1 MQLKNDYETF
11 IKSHLFFPKDPNNLE
26 IKSFEEFLE
35 KNVIWAGNEAK
46 ILNDFLTKERARPN
60 QAYFK
65 GVFLEHL
72 TQESLKKKPIQALEK
87 MSRVWKSLY
96 QMPNLDCLC
105 TLQRIQNLYKRQ
117 NTFVKDFFL
126 LKKNDSFLFHS
137 DNYTV
142 NDSPSFIGYDT
153 FLEKEYEEED

>member
-1 MQLKNDYETF
+1 MQLKDNYETF
-11 IKSHLFFPKDPNNLE
+11 IKSHLSFPKDPNDLE
-26 IKSFEEFLE
+26 IKSFEEFVE
-35 KNVIWAGNEAK
+35 KNVEWSGYEAK
-46 ILNDFLTKERARPN
+46 DLNEYLTKERARPN

-96 QMPNLDCLC
+96 QMPNVDCLY
-105 TLQRIQNLYKRQ
+105 TLQRIQDLYKKQ
-117 NTFVKDFFL
+117 NTFVQDFFL
-126 LKKNDSFLFHS
+126 LKHNGSFLFHS

-142 NDSPSFIGYDT
+142 NDSPSFIKYGT
-153 FLEKEYEEED
+153 FIEKEYEEED

>member
-1 MQLKNDYETF
+1 MQLKNNFEQF
-11 IKSHLFFPKDPNNLE
+11 IKSHLSFPKDANDLE
-26 IKSFEEFLE
+26 IKLFEEFLE
-35 KNVIWAGNEAK
+35 NNVIWSGNEAK
-46 ILNDFLTKERARPN
+46 DLNEYLTKERARPN

-72 TQESLKKKPIQALEK
+72 TQESLEKKPVQALEK
-87 MSRVWKSLY
+87 MLRVWKSLY

-105 TLQRIQNLYKRQ
+105 TLQRIQELYKKQ
-117 NTFVKDFFL
+117 NTFVKDSFL
-126 LKKNDSFLFHS
+126 LKKNGSFLFHS

-142 NDSPSFIGYDT
+142 KDSPSFIGYGT